1 MNRRTSSRR
10 RGGVL
15 QAAGWLATGSM
26 IAVALLAPATASAAT
41 IWATPD
47 HNTAGG
53 PDRNQADF
61 WGDDCTK
68 LPEGGL
74 GSTFV
79 LDKDYDQVIVKAGS
93 DESVPDG
100 PNTVFLNP
108 KAGETVWADSNADGV
123 FDQGD
128 KGISHIIVC
137 GPGEEETPTP
147 TDTPT
152 ATPTDTPTA
161 TPTDTPTATP
171 TDTPTA
177 TPTDEVQPTETPTA
191 TPTECPDCSPGGHSG
206 GDQPTPTPT
215 TQVEGISGTPPA
227 VTPPPTDTLASSTVP
242 SNDGWRVALAA
253 LAGVIALALII
264 PKPKRATAK
273 RR

>member
-1 MNRRTSSRR
+1 
-10 RGGVL
+10 
-15 QAAGWLATGSM
+15 M

-61 WGDDCTK
+61 WGDNCTK
-68 LPEGGL
+68 LPEGNL

-79 LDKDYDQVIVKAGS
+79 LDHDYDLVIVKAGS
-93 DESVPDG
+93 DQSVPDG
-100 PNTVFLNP
+100 PNTVFVNP

-137 GPGEEETPTP
+137 GPGDEETSTPTATP

-177 TPTDEVQPTETPTA
+177 TPTGTTEPTETPNDTPTA

-206 GDQPTPTPT
+206 GGTPTPS

-227 VTPPPTDTLASSTVP
+227 VTPPPTDTIASTTAP
-242 SNDGWRVALAA
+242 SSDGWRLALVG
-253 LAGVIALALII
+253 LAGVIALTLII

>member
-1 MNRRTSSRR
+1 
-10 RGGVL
+10 
-15 QAAGWLATGSM
+15 M

-161 TPTDTPTATP
+161 TPTDDVQPTETPTDTPTATP

-177 TPTDEVQPTETPTA
+177 
-191 TPTECPDCSPGGHSG
+191 
-206 GDQPTPTPT
+206 TPT

>member
-152 ATPTDTPTA
+152 ATPTA

>member
-1 MNRRTSSRR
+1 
-10 RGGVL
+10 
-15 QAAGWLATGSM
+15 M

-177 TPTDEVQPTETPTA
+177 TPTDDVQPTETPTDTPTA
-191 TPTECPDCSPGGHSG
+191 TPTDT
-206 GDQPTPTPT
+206 PTATPT